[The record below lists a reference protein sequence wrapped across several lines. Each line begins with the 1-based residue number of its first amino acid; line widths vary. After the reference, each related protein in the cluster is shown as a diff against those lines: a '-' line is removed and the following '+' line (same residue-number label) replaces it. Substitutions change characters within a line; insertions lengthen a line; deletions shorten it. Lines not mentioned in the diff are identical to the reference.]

1 LDVSKF
7 ANVKIEPMILEL
19 NDFIDED
26 VQEVS
31 NCGLT
36 LLVSH
41 QTPSQM
47 LDINIQEISN
57 VV

>member
-7 ANVKIEPMILEL
+7 ANVKIEPVILEL
-19 NDFIDED
+19 SDSINED
-26 VQEVS
+26 IQEVS
-31 NCGLT
+31 NLGLA

-41 QTPSQM
+41 QTLSQM

>member
-7 ANVKIEPMILEL
+7 ANVKIEPVILEL
-19 NDFIDED
+19 SDSINED
-26 VQEVS
+26 IQEVS
-31 NCGLT
+31 HLGLA

-41 QTPSQM
+41 QTLSQM

>member
-7 ANVKIEPMILEL
+7 ANVKIEPVILEL
-19 NDFIDED
+19 SDSINED
-26 VQEVS
+26 IQEVS
-31 NCGLT
+31 NLGLV

-41 QTPSQM
+41 QTLSQM